1 MSKEAIQNVC
11 VVGGGT
17 MGRQIALNAA
27 INGYNTTLTDTMPE
41 ILAAVAKWASE
52 YLAGRVA
59 KGKMTQS
66 LADTAMSRFKVI
78 DRLEEAVKDADL
90 IIEAIV
96 EKLNIKRS
104 LFEELDR
111 LALPHAI
118 LATNSSSFVSS
129 RIADA
134 TMRPDRVANLHYFNP
149 ALVMEVVE
157 VVQGAHTSEE
167 TAEKLVKFVASLNK
181 TPIWLKKEIDSF
193 VVNRLLGA
201 IYKEAMFLVE
211 NGYATPREVDIGSE
225 KGLGHPMGPFRLM
238 DLVGLDVAYL
248 IRKERFATTGLE
260 EHRPPKILEDK
271 FMKGEY
277 GKKTGKGWYDYN

>member
-1 MSKEAIQNVC
+1 MNKQDFKTVC
-11 VVGGGT
+11 VIGGGA

-27 INGYNTTLTDTMPE
+27 LNGYNVTITDTMPTV
-41 ILAAVAKWASE
+41 LAAVAQWLDD

-59 KGKMTQS
+59 KGKLTIEQVEQTKTRLQLSDS
-66 LADTAMSRFKVI
+66 LAA
-78 DRLEEAVKDADL
+78 AVSNADL
-90 IIEAIV
+90 VIEAIV
-96 EKLNIKRS
+96 EKLTVKRE
-104 LFEELDR
+104 LFAEIDR
-111 LALPHAI
+111 LAPAHAI
-118 LATNSSSFVSS
+118 LVTNSSSFVSS

-134 TMRPDRVANLHYFNP
+134 TNRPAQVANLHYFNP

-157 VVQGAHTSEE
+157 VVQGEHTSTE
-167 TAEKLVKFVASLNK
+167 TAMKLVKFVESIKK

-211 NGYATPREVDIGSE
+211 NGYATPQEVDSGAE

-260 EHRPPKILEDK
+260 EHRPPKILEQK
-271 FMKGEY
+271 YLNGEY
-277 GKKTGKGWYDYN
+277 GKKSGKGWYEYK